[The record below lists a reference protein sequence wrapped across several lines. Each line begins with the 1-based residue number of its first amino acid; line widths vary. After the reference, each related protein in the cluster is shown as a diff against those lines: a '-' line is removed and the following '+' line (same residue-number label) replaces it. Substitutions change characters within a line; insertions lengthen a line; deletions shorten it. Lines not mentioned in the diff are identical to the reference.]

1 MVTIKIIRKLINFFD
16 SFQQQKIIKFFK
28 KKFQHPIVLID
39 VGAHNG
45 ETVKLFRSNFKIN
58 KIYSFEA
65 SLNNFKI
72 LEKNIEKFKLN
83 NFVNIYN
90 LAIGQKD
97 EKGFLNET
105 IESSSSTINSIN
117 LKSNYFK
124 RKLKILNIKPNEN
137 FYQKTPIK
145 IITLDHFI
153 SSNEIS
159 KIDILKIDTEGYELS
174 VLKGVKLNYNII
186 KYVYFEHHYD
196 DMIIKNYKF
205 SDINNV
211 LNLYG
216 FKKVAKY
223 KMIFRKSFE
232 YIYENQ
238 TIVQ

>member
-16 SFQQQKIIKFFK
+16 SFQQKKIIKFFK